1 VSTLSSY
8 SLTLRTRRGCRSD
21 YPYPYICQKT
31 FMMKL
36 IYCAVFTLLLTST
49 LPGWARLSPPSSAPD
64 TTSHTNEGGLVQYRM
79 GSITQVDGTTI
90 TGYMPCNL
98 AGYGG
103 GKLIYFMP
111 PLSIDAQLR
120 HRHTIT
126 ISKIKQMAVH
136 NRLYKTVQRKG
147 KNIDILALHLFDG
160 PISLSMYTEPR
171 AIPLPLP
178 IPMGA
183 FTAVPLLNIKISD
196 KDHWYLSRN
205 GVCTEMPRAHFAEL
219 MSAYLFDN
227 PDLAGKVARQEP
239 NYLHANTPTIIAE
252 YNQVKASRQ

>member
-1 VSTLSSY
+1 
-8 SLTLRTRRGCRSD
+8 
-21 YPYPYICQKT
+21 
-31 FMMKL
+31 MKVV
-36 IYCAVFTLLLTST
+36 YYTVFALLLAAT
-49 LPGWARLSPPSSAPD
+49 LPGWAQLLPPPSATD
-64 TTSHTNEGGLVQYRM
+64 TTSRTNEGGLVQYRM

-103 GKLIYFMP
+103 GKLIYFLP

-120 HRHTIT
+120 HRHTIK
-126 ISKIKQMAVH
+126 IPKIKQMAVH
-136 NRLYKTVQRKG
+136 GRLYETVQQRG
-147 KNIDILALHLFDG
+147 KNTDILALHLFEG
-160 PISLSMYTEPR
+160 PISLAMYTEPR
-171 AIPLPLP
+171 AIALPLP

-183 FTAVPLLNIKISD
+183 FTAVPLLRIKISD

-205 GVCTEMPRAHFAEL
+205 GVCTKMPRAHFADL

-239 NYLHANTPTIIAE
+239 HYLHANTPTIIAE
-252 YNQVKASRQ
+252 YNRAKL